1 MYAAHVQ
8 ENNNIT
14 GSCQGCESDARH
26 STNDANDAHAAF
38 GMTRVIASSRGVPN
52 CQKWRG
58 AGGFEIVVVV
68 SIFGFFN
75 GFGRWGACF
84 GGHMLQMRELCEDV

>member
-1 MYAAHVQ
+1 MHVAFIAMYATHMQ
-8 ENNNIT
+8 DNNNIT

-26 STNDANDAHAAF
+26 SVNDANDAHAAF

-68 SIFGFFN
+68 SGQDLTFSVF
-75 GFGRWGACF
+75 
-84 GGHMLQMRELCEDV
+84 